1 MMEAVVSTLVGIGLA
16 AACGFR
22 VFVPLLVLCL
32 AGRAGHIP
40 LGEGFQWM
48 ASLPAIIAFGTATA
62 VEIGAYYVP
71 WLDHALDTIATPA
84 AMLAGVIATAAV
96 VADMPPVVRWGLAV
110 LAGGGVAGTV
120 QGATVLTRLKSGT
133 MTAGLANPVVATA
146 ELAGSLVT
154 SILAIVVPLLA
165 VVLIVALLVWMYR
178 TSRRVFFG
186 RSPLPTPVRD
196 DRALDTPSD
205 KP

>member
-1 MMEAVVSTLVGIGLA
+1 MMEAVVSILVGIGLA

-22 VFVPLLVLCL
+22 VFVPLLVLSI
-32 AGRAGHIP
+32 AARSGHIP

-48 ASLPAIIAFGTATA
+48 ASLPAMIAFGTATA

-96 VADMPPVVRWGLAV
+96 VADMPPVIRWGLAV

-165 VVLIVALLVWMYR
+165 VVLIVALLMWMYR

-186 RSPLPTPVRD
+186 RSTPSPARD
-196 DRALDTPSD
+196 DHALDTPSD

>member
-1 MMEAVVSTLVGIGLA
+1 MIEAVVSILVGIGLA

-22 VFVPLLVLCL
+22 VFVPLLVLSI
-32 AGRAGHIP
+32 AARSGHIP
-40 LGEGFQWM
+40 LSEGFQWM
-48 ASLPAIIAFGTATA
+48 ASLPALIAFATATV

-133 MTAGLANPVVATA
+133 VTAGLANPVVATA
-146 ELAGSLVT
+146 ELAGSLLT

-165 VVLIVALLVWMYR
+165 VVLIVALLLWMYR

-186 RSPLPTPVRD
+186 RSAPAPARD
-196 DRALDTPSD
+196 NHALDTPSD